1 MLFMGQDTRYAVKKS
16 VSAEG
21 AQEMRAAIGL
31 VIWLHVWRLRPLRP
45 FLARLQRS
53 RFVLDLS

>member
-1 MLFMGQDTRYAVKKS
+1 MGQDTRYAVKKS

>member
-21 AQEMRAAIGL
+21 AQEMRAAIG
-31 VIWLHVWRLRPLRP
+31 VMIWLHVWRLGPL
-45 FLARLQRS
+45 LVRLQRL